1 MTNYYFSLIPQV
13 CISAVF
19 VTVTVCVM
27 SILLAATRR
36 VIRGLNTPKQA
47 KNIEGKKWKTK
58 RIEVSKDAEK
68 KEA

>member
-47 KNIEGKKWKTK
+47 KNIESKKWKTK